1 VSSKRRVLGMNIA
14 ESEAPYEITAKTCGC
29 KDNDRK
35 VIYSFVESFHNLSKD
50 KKDILISEIQA
61 CERLRKYARD
71 ELDKQVI
78 EAEISDLKM
87 ALDLLT

>member
-1 VSSKRRVLGMNIA
+1 LNII
-14 ESEAPYEITAKTCGC
+14 ESETPYEITAKTCGC
-29 KDNDRK
+29 KDNGRK
-35 VIYSFVESFHNLSKD
+35 VIYSFIESFHNLSKD
-50 KKDILISEIQA
+50 KKDIIISEIQA

-71 ELDKQVI
+71 ELDKKVI

>member
-1 VSSKRRVLGMNIA
+1 MNIT

-29 KDNDRK
+29 KDSGRK

-50 KKDILISEIQA
+50 KKDIIISEIDA

-71 ELDKQVI
+71 DLDKQVI

>member
-1 VSSKRRVLGMNIA
+1 M
-14 ESEAPYEITAKTCGC
+14 EE
-29 KDNDRK
+29 K

-50 KKDILISEIQA
+50 KKDIIISEIQA

-71 ELDKQVI
+71 EIDWEVI
-78 EAEISDLKM
+78 EVEISDLKM

>member
-1 VSSKRRVLGMNIA
+1 VSSKRRVPGMNIA

-50 KKDILISEIQA
+50 KKDIIISEIDA

-71 ELDKQVI
+71 DLDKQVI

>member
-1 VSSKRRVLGMNIA
+1 MNITD
-14 ESEAPYEITAKTCGC
+14 SEAPFEITAKTCGC

-50 KKDILISEIQA
+50 KKDIIVSEIDA

-71 ELDKQVI
+71 DLDKQVI

-87 ALDLLT
+87 A

>member
-1 VSSKRRVLGMNIA
+1 MNIT

-29 KDNDRK
+29 KDNERK

-50 KKDILISEIQA
+50 KKDILISEIHA

-71 ELDKQVI
+71 ELDKEVI
-78 EAEISDLKM
+78 ESEISDLKI

>member
-1 VSSKRRVLGMNIA
+1 VSSKWRVLGMNVS

-78 EAEISDLKM
+78 VAEISDLKM

>member
-1 VSSKRRVLGMNIA
+1 MNITD
-14 ESEAPYEITAKTCGC
+14 SEAPYEITAKTCGS
-29 KDNDRK
+29 KDNGRK

-50 KKDILISEIQA
+50 KKDIIISEIQA

-71 ELDKQVI
+71 DVDKKVI

>member
-1 VSSKRRVLGMNIA
+1 MNIS

-50 KKDILISEIQA
+50 KKDIIISEIDA

-71 ELDKQVI
+71 EIDKQVI
-78 EAEISDLKM
+78 VAVISDLKM

>member
-1 VSSKRRVLGMNIA
+1 MNITD
-14 ESEAPYEITAKTCGC
+14 SEAPYEITAKTCGS
-29 KDNDRK
+29 KDNSRK

-50 KKDILISEIQA
+50 KKDIIVSEIQA

-71 ELDKQVI
+71 DLDKKVI

>member
-1 VSSKRRVLGMNIA
+1 MNIT

-29 KDNDRK
+29 ENNGRK

-50 KKDILISEIQA
+50 KKDIIISEIDA
-61 CERLRKYARD
+61 CERLKKYARD
-71 ELDKQVI
+71 NLDKEVI

>member
-1 VSSKRRVLGMNIA
+1 LNII

-29 KDNDRK
+29 KDNGRK

-50 KKDILISEIQA
+50 KKDIIISEIQA

-71 ELDKQVI
+71 ELDKKVI
-78 EAEISDLKM
+78 EDEISDLKM

>member
-1 VSSKRRVLGMNIA
+1 MNITD
-14 ESEAPYEITAKTCGC
+14 SEAPFEITAKTCGC

-50 KKDILISEIQA
+50 KKDIIVSEIDA
-61 CERLRKYARD
+61 CERLRKYALDDR
-71 ELDKQVI
+71 DKQVI

>member
-1 VSSKRRVLGMNIA
+1 
-14 ESEAPYEITAKTCGC
+14 
-29 KDNDRK
+29 
-35 VIYSFVESFHNLSKD
+35 VIYSFIESFHNLSKD
-50 KKDILISEIQA
+50 KKDIIISEIQA

-71 ELDKQVI
+71 ELDKKVI

>member
-1 VSSKRRVLGMNIA
+1 LNII

-29 KDNDRK
+29 KDNGRK
-35 VIYSFVESFHNLSKD
+35 VIYSFIESFHNLSKD
-50 KKDILISEIQA
+50 KKDIIISEIQA

-71 ELDKQVI
+71 ELDKKVI

>member
-1 VSSKRRVLGMNIA
+1 MNIA
-14 ESEAPYEITAKTCGC
+14 HTEEDFDMIAKTCGC
-29 KDNDRK
+29 KENGRK

-50 KKDILISEIQA
+50 KKDIIISEIHA
-61 CERLRKYARD
+61 CERLKTYARD
-71 ELDKQVI
+71 QLDREVI

>member
-1 VSSKRRVLGMNIA
+1 MNIT

-29 KDNDRK
+29 KDSGRK

-61 CERLRKYARD
+61 CERLRNYARD

>member
-1 VSSKRRVLGMNIA
+1 MNIT
-14 ESEAPYEITAKTCGC
+14 ESEVPYEVTAKTCGS
-29 KDNDRK
+29 KENGRK

-50 KKDILISEIQA
+50 KKDIIISEIQA

-71 ELDKQVI
+71 EIDTEVI
-78 EAEISDLKM
+78 GAEISDLTM

>member
-1 VSSKRRVLGMNIA
+1 VASKRRVLEMNIA

>member
-1 VSSKRRVLGMNIA
+1 MNIA
-14 ESEAPYEITAKTCGC
+14 DSEAPYEITAKTCKSKG
-29 KDNDRK
+29 NGRK

-50 KKDILISEIQA
+50 KKDILFSEIQA

-71 ELDKQVI
+71 EIDREVI
-78 EAEISDLKM
+78 EAEISDLTM

>member
-1 VSSKRRVLGMNIA
+1 MI
-14 ESEAPYEITAKTCGC
+14 
-29 KDNDRK
+29 
-35 VIYSFVESFHNLSKD
+35 NLSKD
-50 KKDILISEIQA
+50 KKDIIISEIQA

-71 ELDKQVI
+71 EIDREVI

>member
-1 VSSKRRVLGMNIA
+1 MNIT
-14 ESEAPYEITAKTCGC
+14 ESEAPYEMTAKTCGC
-29 KDNDRK
+29 KNNGRK

-50 KKDILISEIQA
+50 KKDIIISEIHA
-61 CERLRKYARD
+61 CERLQKYARD
-71 ELDKQVI
+71 NLDKEVI

>member
-1 VSSKRRVLGMNIA
+1 MNIT

-29 KDNDRK
+29 KNNGRK
-35 VIYSFVESFHNLSKD
+35 VIYSFIESFHNLSKD
-50 KKDILISEIQA
+50 KKDIIISEINA

-71 ELDKQVI
+71 ELDMKVI

>member
-1 VSSKRRVLGMNIA
+1 MNIT

-29 KDNDRK
+29 KDSGRK

-50 KKDILISEIQA
+50 KKDIIISEIQA
-61 CERLRKYARD
+61 CERLRNYARD

-78 EAEISDLKM
+78 EAEISDLKL

>member
-1 VSSKRRVLGMNIA
+1 MNIT
-14 ESEAPYEITAKTCGC
+14 ESEDPYEITAKTCGC

-50 KKDILISEIQA
+50 KKDIIISEIEA
-61 CERLRKYARD
+61 CERLKKYARD
-71 ELDKQVI
+71 DLDKQVI

>member
-1 VSSKRRVLGMNIA
+1 MNIT

-29 KDNDRK
+29 KDNGRK

-50 KKDILISEIQA
+50 KKDIIISEIQA

-71 ELDKQVI
+71 DLDKQVI
-78 EAEISDLKM
+78 EAEISELRM

>member
-1 VSSKRRVLGMNIA
+1 MNIT
-14 ESEAPYEITAKTCGC
+14 ESEAPYDITAKTCGC
-29 KDNDRK
+29 KDNGRK
-35 VIYSFVESFHNLSKD
+35 VIYSFVESFHNLSKG
-50 KKDILISEIQA
+50 KKDIIISEIHA

-71 ELDKQVI
+71 ELDKKVI

>member
-1 VSSKRRVLGMNIA
+1 MNIT

-29 KDNDRK
+29 KDSGRK

>member
-1 VSSKRRVLGMNIA
+1 MNIT

-29 KDNDRK
+29 KDNGRK

-50 KKDILISEIQA
+50 KKDIIISEIQA

-71 ELDKQVI
+71 DLDKQLI
-78 EAEISDLKM
+78 ESEISDIKM

>member
-1 VSSKRRVLGMNIA
+1 LNII

-29 KDNDRK
+29 KDNGRK
-35 VIYSFVESFHNLSKD
+35 VIYSFIESFHNLSKD
-50 KKDILISEIQA
+50 KKDIITSEIQA

-71 ELDKQVI
+71 ELDKKVI

>member
-1 VSSKRRVLGMNIA
+1 M
-14 ESEAPYEITAKTCGC
+14 
-29 KDNDRK
+29 
-35 VIYSFVESFHNLSKD
+35 IYSFIESFHNLSKD
-50 KKDILISEIQA
+50 KKDIIISEIQA

-71 ELDKQVI
+71 ELDKKVI